1 MHEIKRFDEMD
12 SRVHRRQSDKLEALR
27 DVFDIYTTH
36 CIENY
41 APRSHVTTDEQVVSL
56 QERFCGYMTSKPV
69 KYGMK
74 IWTIA
79 DMYRL
84 YVFNQQVIWER

>member
-1 MHEIKRFDEMD
+1 MD
-12 SRVHRRQSDKLEALR
+12 SIVHRRESDKLALFKE
-27 DVFDIYTTH
+27 VFDIFATH
-36 CIENY
+36 YIENY
-41 APRSHVTTDEQVVSL
+41 APGAHVTIDEQLVTF
-56 QERFCGYMTSKPV
+56 QGRFSFCVYMMLKPV

-84 YVFNQQVIWER
+84 YVLNQQVIWER